1 MLVHIQGIRL
11 LREVVRA
18 DNLSRLGFRI
28 LLPKRISAPR
38 REIREAHVLFL
49 IVMCSNARSEPIDLL
64 LPFLWPLALLL
75 DIAFRELGDVDS
87 FSRFPQFPKLYQVR
101 DARPRTGQL

>member
-1 MLVHIQGIRL
+1 MLVHIEGIRL

-28 LLPKRISAPR
+28 LLPKRMSAHR
-38 REIREAHVLFL
+38 RATQEVHALFV
-49 IVMCSNARSEPIDLL
+49 IIMCRNARSEPIDLL
-64 LPFLWPLALLL
+64 LAFLWPLALLL
-75 DIAFRELGDVDS
+75 DIAFRELGDVNTL
-87 FSRFPQFPKLYQVR
+87 SRFPQFPELYQIR